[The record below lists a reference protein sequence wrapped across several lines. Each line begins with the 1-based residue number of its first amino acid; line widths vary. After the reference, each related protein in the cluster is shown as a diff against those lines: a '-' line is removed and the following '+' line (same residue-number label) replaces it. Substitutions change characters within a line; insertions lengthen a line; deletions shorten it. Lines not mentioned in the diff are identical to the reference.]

1 MRLRTFWFFLAVPV
15 SNNLHGCSSSS
26 GPPLAM
32 QCSWQAFTCAKICA
46 SHAAQVMF
54 TDVRWIQGVWLP
66 RVKFLRETWW
76 LDSLDVCQKFERDT
90 GIRIYWKKKCRKY
103 HRLMAL
109 VDPFSLVRQPTRP
122 GGFLPHFPAAGP
134 VYAAI
139 PAQHR
144 LHSELWLEHR
154 WKDCHHPTAGLG
166 PERPPAPRW
175 YRMGWWHSG
184 WALAPMKDVLASLLW
199 CRWVPATSRSNA
211 YGVQDSML
219 WKRYS

>member
-1 MRLRTFWFFLAVPV
+1 MPHRWCLRMSGEFKVCDSPG
-15 SNNLHGCSSSS
+15 SNFCVKPDGLI
-26 GPPLAM
+26 A
-32 QCSWQAFTCAKICA
+32 W
-46 SHAAQVMF
+46 MF
-54 TDVRWIQGVWLP
+54 VRNS
-66 RVKFLRETWW
+66 K
-76 LDSLDVCQKFERDT
+76 RDT